1 MRERTLLIGIT
12 IIILSWIGNVL
23 YFQSKQLTQ
32 PIFLDHYYETYMQDG
47 QFLEFFYLSNKYE
60 PLEVSRVVVDNVA
73 LYPTD
78 SGYWGMHQA
87 FTSAYIVNEYM
98 HHNLMSV
105 TLQLPSEGLPIIK
118 GSNDVWSFNQ
128 LEVTFTNGQTIV
140 ADIGKVA
147 IYGKYPDTGEFD
159 FRYSSGSTDHSHE
172 QVSNATESLQVD
184 SIQIPFAEDI
194 AQHVSLK
201 VGFYSKKFNEL
212 QEKEKS
218 NHVSTVVVEDYDL
231 QLNEDGFAWNEKIFP
246 LQLEKNEWI
255 KISSF
260 FNSNRREYFQ
270 FNIKIQSTNTNGKPF
285 EYWIPV
291 TDYPYL
297 TQQDVNEL
305 ILEKSGGQVQ

>member
-1 MRERTLLIGIT
+1 MKERTLWIGIT

-32 PIFLDHYYETYMQDG
+32 PIFLDHYYETYMNDG

-60 PLEVSRVVVDNVA
+60 PLEVSHVIIDNVA
-73 LYPTD
+73 LYPAD

-87 FTSAYIVNEYM
+87 STSAHIVNEYIQ
-98 HHNLMSV
+98 HNLMSV
-105 TLQLPSEGLPIIK
+105 TLQLPSEGLPIKK

-128 LEVTFTNGQTIV
+128 LEVTFTNGQTII

-172 QVSNATESLQVD
+172 QVSDATESLQID
-184 SIQIPFAEDI
+184 SIQIPFGEDI
-194 AQHVSLK
+194 AHDVSLK
-201 VGFYSKKFNEL
+201 VGFYNKKFKDL
-212 QEKEKS
+212 HEKEKS
-218 NHVSTVVVEDYDL
+218 NNVSTVVVEDYDL
-231 QLNEDGFAWNEKIFP
+231 QLDEDGFARNDKIFP
-246 LQLEKNEWI
+246 LQLEKNEWL
-255 KISSF
+255 KISSL

-270 FNIKIQSTNTNGKPF
+270 FNIKIQGTNANGKLF
-285 EYWIPV
+285 GYWIPV